1 MNKRIDYR
9 MLLVSGCLWLLAGC
23 SSEEEIMLRYE
34 QDPQAIQLEASIGEA
49 SEVQTRTSA
58 DGLSWTDGDAIYVR
72 EATTGKTVRY
82 LYNTAKWLPDG
93 SDYLRWEGGS
103 SSGMQTTFDAWYPKD
118 ATSHTDFTLPNTAN
132 GEADQHIAEL
142 LMQADWMA
150 AHQVASPGNTKTLSL
165 SFQRKM
171 AKVNITVV
179 ANTDFFDGGTITGF
193 RIYSAHS
200 QMEGNVGNSNPMP
213 VCPLATDKSGN
224 TPPTKDTPLGFDKN
238 EGPTYTAIVFPTE
251 KRDNDTFLKLSI
263 TSNDGNTTREIPLTG
278 IPELKAGYLYNFK
291 LKTGKG
297 KVEIASVSVEDWK
310 DGTLVGSSG
319 EAIKWDYIGS
329 VAKAKNST
337 YENAYFWDEMTT
349 KGDYTGL
356 KSKNV
361 FMPFLISGIS
371 CSNNQFI
378 LTITAPKC
386 IALEGSAF
394 STCQKLQSADFPSVI
409 SVGTSAFS
417 NCPKLQSIDFPS
429 ATSVD
434 INAFSYCPMLQS
446 ANFPSVTSVG
456 ASAFSNCA
464 LLEYLNIPNVI
475 SIGENAFNYCTS
487 LQSISLQ
494 FLETI
499 GLSAF
504 EGCTELER
512 VECERLMTIESY
524 AFMGCGKLS
533 YLRAPSLK
541 KIEEQA
547 FLDCNLDT
555 LIVGTNHSENMNIT
569 PNDQGA
575 VTMTSECTLIIGVGT
590 SGNGATSG
598 IQNAGDFERST
609 MSGYEHLYSWAGLP
623 WKEIIVQQADGT
635 EVTRYPKK

>member
-1 MNKRIDYR
+1 MKKKIYYR
-9 MLLVSGCLWLLAGC
+9 MLLVSGYLWLLAGC
-23 SSEEEIMLRYE
+23 SSEEESIACYE

-49 SEVQTRTSA
+49 PEAQARMSA
-58 DGLSWTDGDAIYVR
+58 DGQSWTEDDCIRVR
-72 EATTGKTVRY
+72 EATTGKTACYRY
-82 LYNTAKWLPDG
+82 NNANKWQPEG

-103 SSGMQTTFDAWYPKD
+103 LSGTQTTFDAWYPKD
-118 ATSHTDFTLPNTAN
+118 ATSHTDFTLP
-132 GEADQHIAEL
+132 ADQHTADL
-142 LMQADWMA
+142 LMQADWMT
-150 AHQVASPGNTKTLSL
+150 AHQVASPANEKKLSL
-165 SFQRKM
+165 PFLRRM

-179 ANTDFFDGGTITGF
+179 ANTEFFDGGKISDF
-193 RIYSAHS
+193 RICSAHS
-200 QMEGNVGNSNPMP
+200 QMEGNSGNATSTP
-213 VCPLATDKSGN
+213 VYPLVTDKNGIAQTDKDVQLEFSS
-224 TPPTKDTPLGFDKN
+224 TK
-238 EGPTYTAIVFPTE
+238 GPTYTAIVFPTE

-310 DGTLVGSSG
+310 DGTLVGNSG
-319 EAIKWDYIGS
+319 EAIKWDYIGAVS
-329 VAKAKNST
+329 GAKKNFI
-337 YENAYFWDEMTT
+337 YENAYFWDTT
-349 KGDYTGL
+349 TSKGDYRNITP
-356 KSKNV
+356 KNV

-371 CSNNQFI
+371 FANNPEI
-378 LTITAPKC
+378 LTITAPKYKE
-386 IALEGSAF
+386 IEGSA
-394 STCQKLQSADFPSVI
+394 SNNCQKLQSADFPSAI
-409 SVGTSAFS
+409 SVG
-417 NCPKLQSIDFPS
+417 
-429 ATSVD
+429 
-434 INAFSYCPMLQS
+434 INAFSNCPMLQS

-555 LIVGTNHSENMNIT
+555 LIVGTNHSEDLDVT
-569 PNDQGA
+569 PNDPGA
-575 VTMTSECTLIIGVGT
+575 ATMTSQCTLIVGVG
-590 SGNGATSG
+590 SSKKGATSG
-598 IQNAGDFERST
+598 VDNAGDFELST
-609 MSGYEHLYSWAGLP
+609 LIDYTTLYSWAGLP
-623 WKEIIVQQADGT
+623 WKRIIVQRADGS
-635 EVTRYPKK
+635 EAARYEK